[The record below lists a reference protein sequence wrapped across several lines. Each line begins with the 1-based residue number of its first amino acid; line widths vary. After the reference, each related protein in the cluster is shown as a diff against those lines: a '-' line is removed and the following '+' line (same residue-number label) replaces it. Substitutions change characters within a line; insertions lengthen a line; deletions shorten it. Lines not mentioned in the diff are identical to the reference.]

1 MTPLLA
7 SSRPITRALLFA
19 ALDGHLSPAYAR
31 KLRSLVGRSLDAAG
45 CPTDS
50 TRDIRLLLSNLDRL
64 DSTRAVAT
72 DAPAAC
78 RKARALVLGRTG
90 THRLVLPNKGTLLS
104 TAWTSLLHHNTH
116 DDKRRAAS
124 RLQALARAIDA
135 AGGGDVAPA
144 TLPPIADI
152 YTAAA
157 RIGLSEKTLLNAIR
171 IYRRLRRRAIEADVS
186 NRERYALI
194 DDRRRVRGRNA
205 VAVLRASGDTEV
217 RDAMSAIAH
226 LAPRLH
232 AQLRRYQAHPVV
244 KGKAHQPSTIEATVA
259 ACSRLVGA
267 LFRFAPERLPT
278 FTIKDLWK
286 ELATLEL
293 SQQYIEDWDEVP
305 TTDTS
310 VCLARWVIAVTAPE
324 IRARCAPGIDRGY
337 VTMVIS
343 DLKHW
348 FSLSEWAHGI
358 NMRDTMPEE
367 WTIWRERYS
376 TVRQHVIENQIPKD
390 MLVFHKDKEVIVETF
405 NLAHMCCVIIPVLF
419 REAERLLDRLELEVA
434 AAAKTGRE
442 IGEHVVALPPAVQR
456 ALTAFEERA
465 EPALA
470 LALMFFDGMRSVQY
484 RMGRF
489 GKHITP
495 DIDTTTGEWYGVKT
509 KWYGKR
515 MDEARV
521 KQGRDRAR
529 QLGTA
534 HISMRVLRGFV
545 QHVRSRRLIAAGVPV
560 ADATAPN
567 GRFPLFVS
575 TVNAPAPWSDT
586 HFQRT
591 IVGAALYR
599 VATEMLGH
607 RFGEESSYEEFDR
620 QRFCGVLGTHSSRYV
635 IATGCS
641 VLLDDNMHLAATLTS
656 DDVATLRESYVV
668 DSWLPNGRV
677 GTWENASSYREW
689 LERIV
694 LTGADANPLDTLP
707 PELLPPKVRDMFTT
721 WATED
726 RETQRRVTRSKT
738 GSPSGRVRGARPDV
752 AARNRETARLR
763 AEARGREAASDVA
776 SLEHHE
782 ETDRR
787 AA

>member
-1 MTPLLA
+1 MTPLLD
-7 SSRPITRALLFA
+7 SSRPITRALLFD
-19 ALDGHLSPAYAR
+19 ALDQHLTRSYAR
-31 KLRSLVGRSLDAAG
+31 KLRSLVGRALAAAG
-45 CPTDS
+45 CPDDS
-50 TRDIRLLLSNLDRL
+50 ARDIRLLLANLDRL
-64 DSTRAVAT
+64 DSTRAVAA

-78 RKARALVLGRTG
+78 RKVRALVLGRTG
-90 THRLVLPNKGTLLS
+90 THRLVLPNKGTLLPK
-104 TAWTSLLHHNTH
+104 AWTSLLHHNTR
-116 DDKRRAAS
+116 DNKRRAAS
-124 RLQALARAIDA
+124 RLQALARAVDA
-135 AGGGDVAPA
+135 AGGGDVAPV
-144 TLPPIADI
+144 TLPPTADI

-157 RIGLSEKTLLNAIR
+157 RIGLSEKTVLNAIR
-171 IYRRLRRRAIEADVS
+171 IYRRLRRRAIEVDSS
-186 NRERYALI
+186 NRQRYAVI
-194 DDRRRVRGRNA
+194 DDRRRIRGRNA
-205 VAVLRASGDTEV
+205 VAALRARGDTEV
-217 RDAMSAIAH
+217 SDAMSAIAH

-232 AQLRRYQAHPVV
+232 AQLRRYQSHPVV
-244 KGKAHQPSTIEATVA
+244 KGKTHQPSTIEATVA

-267 LFRFAPERLPT
+267 LFRFAPERLAT

-286 ELATLEL
+286 EMATLEL
-293 SQQYIEDWDEVP
+293 THQYIEEWDEVP
-305 TTDTS
+305 TTNTS
-310 VCLARWVIAVTAPE
+310 VCLARWVVAVTAPE
-324 IRARCAPGIDRGY
+324 IRARCAPGLDRGY
-337 VTMVIS
+337 VTMAIS

-348 FSLSEWAHGI
+348 FSLTEWAHGI
-358 NMRDTMPEE
+358 NMRDTLPEE
-367 WTIWRERYS
+367 WTIWRERHS

-390 MLVFHKDKEVIVETF
+390 MLLYHKDKEKIVETF
-405 NLAHMCCVIIPVLF
+405 NLAHMCCVIIPVLL
-419 REAERLLDRLELEVA
+419 REAERLLDRLELEIA
-434 AAAKTGRE
+434 AAEKTGRE
-442 IGEHVVALPPAVQR
+442 IGDHVSTLPSAVQR

-470 LALMFFDGMRSVQY
+470 LAMMFYDGMRSVQY

-509 KWYGKR
+509 KWFGKR
-515 MDEARV
+515 MDVARV

-545 QHVRSRRLIAAGVPV
+545 QHVRSRRLIAAGVPA
-560 ADATAPN
+560 ADATAAN

-575 TVNAPAPWSDT
+575 RVNAPEPWSDT

-599 VATEMLGH
+599 VATELLGH

-635 IATGCS
+635 IATGCA
-641 VLLDDNMHLAATLTS
+641 VLLDDNMQLAATLTS
-656 DDVATLRESYVV
+656 DDSATLREAYVV
-668 DSWLPNGRV
+668 SSWLPNGRL

-689 LERIV
+689 LDRIV
-694 LTGADANPLDTLP
+694 LPGADANPLDTLP
-707 PELLPPKVRDMFTT
+707 PELLPPKVRDMIAG
-721 WATED
+721 WAIDD
-726 RETQRRVTRSKT
+726 RETQRRVTRSMT

-763 AEARGREAASDVA
+763 GEARGREAASDVA
-776 SLEHHE
+776 SIEHHE
-782 ETDRR
+782 EADRR